1 MGLSMGINY
10 LGGNFEWVILIME
23 NLKEGKL

>member
-10 LGGNFEWVILIME
+10 LGGNFEWMILIME